1 MIKAS
6 IGLTNYILHVPL
18 QADEVRI
25 YSLSAVILRR
35 RIVGAVASTISH
47 NTQDMAHNMVYQ
59 YPTINAL
66 AIYVLGRAQEHDTS
80 ATESDIHAR
89 VQAIEDMVRKYSL
102 PNPAP
107 SASSDIVHGV
117 RDPVVLITGSTGHL
131 GAHVL
136 QLLLRDPRVKRVYT
150 LNRVSPLGR
159 TIISRHL
166 DRFRDLGL
174 NEQLLRSA
182 TLVHIEADAAA
193 ERLGLDSAL
202 YEEVITFQSI

>member
-1 MIKAS
+1 
-6 IGLTNYILHVPL
+6 
-18 QADEVRI
+18 
-25 YSLSAVILRR
+25 
-35 RIVGAVASTISH
+35 
-47 NTQDMAHNMVYQ
+47 
-59 YPTINAL
+59 
-66 AIYVLGRAQEHDTS
+66 
-80 ATESDIHAR
+80 
-89 VQAIEDMVRKYSL
+89 MVRKYSL

-159 TIISRHL
+159 AITSRHL

-174 NEQLLRSA
+174 DEQLLRSA
-182 TLVHIEADAAA
+182 TLVHIEADASV
-193 ERLGLDSAL
+193 ERLGLGSAL
-202 YEEVITFQSI
+202 YEEVRTF